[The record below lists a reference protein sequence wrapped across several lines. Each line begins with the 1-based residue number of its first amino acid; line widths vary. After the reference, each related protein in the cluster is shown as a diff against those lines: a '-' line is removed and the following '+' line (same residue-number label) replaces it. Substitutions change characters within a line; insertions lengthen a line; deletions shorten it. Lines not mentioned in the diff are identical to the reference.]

1 MDNIIFSEYLNDD
14 KMKVLTNK
22 EPSGL
27 KLNPK
32 THKLNLIVKTIMY
45 TKQFFLGNTNT

>member
-1 MDNIIFSEYLNDD
+1 MDDSIFVEYLNDD

-22 EPSGL
+22 EPIGM

-32 THKLNLIVKTIMY
+32 THKQNLIVKIKM
-45 TKQFFLGNTNT
+45 